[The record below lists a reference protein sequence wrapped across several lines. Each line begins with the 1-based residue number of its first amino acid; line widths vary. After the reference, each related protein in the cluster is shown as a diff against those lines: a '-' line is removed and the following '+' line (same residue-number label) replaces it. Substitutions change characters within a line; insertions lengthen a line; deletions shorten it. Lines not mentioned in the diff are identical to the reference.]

1 MTTNITIIIVSS
13 LLCFTFLVAY
23 FGYLIMK
30 SEIYKVRRLLRI
42 IARMRKEYLELKK
55 FSDETIEQWGE
66 DLDDRNRKY
75 DELLTKLYEYETA
88 KQDGHEI

>member
-1 MTTNITIIIVSS
+1 MTTNITIIILAS

-42 IARMRKEYLELKK
+42 ISRMRKEYLELKK

-88 KQDGHEI
+88 KQDSHEI

>member
-66 DLDDRNRKY
+66 DLADRNRKY

>member
-66 DLDDRNRKY
+66 DLADRNRKY

-88 KQDGHEI
+88 KRDGHEI

>member
-55 FSDETIEQWGE
+55 LSDETIEQWGE
-66 DLDDRNRKY
+66 DMDDRNRKY

-88 KQDGHEI
+88 KQDSHEI

>member
-1 MTTNITIIIVSS
+1 MTTNITIIIVVS

-88 KQDGHEI
+88 KQDSHEI

>member
-1 MTTNITIIIVSS
+1 MTTNITIIIVVS

-30 SEIYKVRRLLRI
+30 FEIYKVRRLLRI
-42 IARMRKEYLELKK
+42 ISRMRNEYLELKR

-88 KQDGHEI
+88 KQDSHEI

>member
-1 MTTNITIIIVSS
+1 MTTNITIIIVVS

-42 IARMRKEYLELKK
+42 ISRMKEDCKELRKSEKDIL
-55 FSDETIEQWGE
+55 DVWIEEHQKLE
-66 DLDDRNRKY
+66 DLRD
-75 DELLTKLYEYETA
+75 KLYSGEEDVLR
-88 KQDGHEI
+88 KSLN

>member
-42 IARMRKEYLELKK
+42 IARMKEDCKELRKSEKDIL
-55 FSDETIEQWGE
+55 DVWIEEHQKLE
-66 DLDDRNRKY
+66 DLRDKLYSGEEDVLRKY
-75 DELLTKLYEYETA
+75 LN
-88 KQDGHEI
+88 